1 MRENDENKRILPQNG
16 NTELQ
21 NEVTLTTKRETLLKD
36 NPDDSNTI
44 IDNIISN
51 SVKNEIKL
59 NENTKVNVSEV
70 DADADDKK
78 FIDAM
83 RSKSQLA
90 ILKDSNQMICMI
102 PLTAAENILKKMGG
116 NLEEDFS
123 AFAFGIYSLE
133 EINEIR
139 KSMVIDK
146 QPKIFINFNKDF
158 NIIMPPIERLPRN
171 NKQLNNILFKNVQG
185 KIDFIKAEEERKKRE
200 EEEKRKK
207 IEEINRL
214 KLLEKEKRKE
224 KVCNK
229 LKKIRNDNRL
239 EILKKKFNQYR
250 NNCEELRI
258 MEQRKKIETE
268 KKVLRLKIKR
278 DSNNP
283 EDNQDLGEVKEN
295 DGKKEKNEEIEKEQK
310 IYEKEKKKEEKKGKK
325 EENKLK
331 NEKEEEGEQ
340 LKREKKE
347 TDRLKEEAE
356 DRLKEEEGD
365 KLKKEEEKLRK
376 MKEEKRKKEEE
387 KKKKEEEEQKKKE
400 EEER

>member
-1 MRENDENKRILPQNG
+1 MRENDDNKRILTQNG

-21 NEVTLTTKRETLLKD
+21 DGVTLEEKRENILEI
-36 NPDDSNTI
+36 NPDDSNII
-44 IDNIISN
+44 IDSIITN

-59 NENTKVNVSEV
+59 DENTKVNVSEV

-78 FIDAM
+78 YIDAI
-83 RSKSQLA
+83 RSKNQLA
-90 ILKDSNQMICMI
+90 VLKDSNQMICMI
-102 PLTAAENILKKMGG
+102 PLAAAENILKKMGG
-116 NLEEDFS
+116 TLEEDLS
-123 AFAFGIYSLE
+123 TFAFGIYSSE

-139 KSMVIDK
+139 KSIVIDK
-146 QPKIFINFNKDF
+146 PQKIFVNLNKDF
-158 NIIMPPIERLPRN
+158 NIIMPLMERLPRN
-171 NKQLNNILFKNVQG
+171 NKPLNNILFKNVQG

-239 EILKKKFNQYR
+239 EILKKKFYQYK

-258 MEQRKKIETE
+258 IEQRKKRETE
-268 KKVLRLKIKR
+268 KKVLRLKIKI

-283 EDNQDLGEVKEN
+283 EDNQDVEEAKEN
-295 DGKKEKNEEIEKEQK
+295 DGKKKKNEENENEQK
-310 IYEKEKKKEEKKGKK
+310 IFEEEKKKEEKNGG
-325 EENKLK
+325 NKLK

-340 LKREKKE
+340 EKKE
-347 TDRLKEEAE
+347 TDRLKNEAE

-365 KLKKEEEKLRK
+365 NLKNEEEKLRK
-376 MKEEKRKKEEE
+376 IKEEKMKK
-387 KKKKEEEEQKKKE
+387 EEEQKKKE
-400 EEER
+400 EEEKKKKEEKER